1 MKKILFMLL
10 FLIAG
15 WYTSLAQNANNYQV
29 LDDSAYQTKAEYQ
42 NANKYQK
49 DAILFMAM
57 VADTHPYFVKAE
69 RRTEWFA
76 KKAALLEKCKTIET
90 DEALADAL
98 NEVLGKL

>member
-1 MKKILFMLL
+1 
-10 FLIAG
+10 
-15 WYTSLAQNANNYQV
+15 
-29 LDDSAYQTKAEYQ
+29 
-42 NANKYQK
+42 
-49 DAILFMAM
+49 M

-98 NEVLGKL
+98 NEVLGKLKVAHP